1 MLQKI
6 LATSLVVLSL
16 TSTTASAGKVTF
28 CIGDQCNN
36 NKQSQ
41 QQSQRLTAKGYEALE
56 VITRGNEISTGIGA
70 NGWSYFVVNYQGKK
84 YPRAVGRIFSCKVS
98 PDAVNFECVSWPEV
112 R

>member
-28 CIGDQCNN
+28 CIGNQCNN
-36 NKQSQ
+36 NNQSQ
-41 QQSQRLTAKGYEALE
+41 QQSQRLTAKGHEALE